1 MTDRERYID
10 ILKILYLRLMNLRF
24 RYRSASI
31 AGFDAMLIQR
41 CPDVCDSMQWMFA
54 CDAYVTVSGMFE
66 SGAYSFEAL
75 VQYNS
80 QIKTLLDDAR
90 TRIDNEI
97 PGFKEIR
104 NKTFAHFV
112 NKRNPDVVS
121 QMFKS
126 FESILAILCNY
137 LHAGCMRLLDVSE
150 SDIGGYTSERFIKMN
165 EEIHDFAD
173 IIITGSG
180 QKMTEEFQEKLTA
193 ILEGRAGHAN

>member
-1 MTDRERYID
+1 MTDRERYVD

-31 AGFDAMLIQR
+31 AGFEVMLSQR

-54 CDAYVTVSGMFE
+54 CDAYVTVSGMLE
-66 SGAYSFEAL
+66 SGIYSFGAL
-75 VQYNS
+75 IQYNP
-80 QIKTLLDDAR
+80 QIKNLLENTR
-90 TRIDNEI
+90 IRIDNEI

-112 NKRNPDVVS
+112 DKRNSDVVS
-121 QMFKS
+121 QMFES

-150 SDIGGYTSERFIKMN
+150 SDIGGYTSERFVKMD
-165 EEIHDFAD
+165 EELYDFAD
-173 IIITGSG
+173 IIIAGSG

-193 ILEGRAGHAN
+193 ILEGRAGHAD